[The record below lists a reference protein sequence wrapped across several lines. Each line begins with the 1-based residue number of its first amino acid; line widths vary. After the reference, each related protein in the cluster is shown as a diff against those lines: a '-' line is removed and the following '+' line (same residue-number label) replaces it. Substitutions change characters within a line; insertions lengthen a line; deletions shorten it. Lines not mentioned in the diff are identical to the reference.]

1 MPTDATI
8 RAVQMADSAWTSGHV
23 TCDPVAMSV
32 TDPLL
37 VVRRHVDFLRVQ
49 SAICRDAR

>member
-1 MPTDATI
+1 MPADVTSRT
-8 RAVQMADSAWTSGHV
+8 VQMVDSAWTDGPV